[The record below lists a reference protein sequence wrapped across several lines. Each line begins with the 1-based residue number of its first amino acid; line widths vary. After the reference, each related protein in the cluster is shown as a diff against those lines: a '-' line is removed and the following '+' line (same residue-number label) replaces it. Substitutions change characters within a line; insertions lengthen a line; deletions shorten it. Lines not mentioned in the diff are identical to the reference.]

1 MMTGGDHRGPMTFP
15 ALLPRELSLR
25 YEARRGSLRARF
37 FRSSQVSSPL
47 LSPREPRR
55 DSRKGEEWG
64 VGFLPATEF
73 FFGSARMAVS
83 FFRPLLSFPAPTARF
98 GSPSPVPPSPHL
110 ADPSRFPVTR
120 VAFLFLRVLHL
131 LAHGRSLMPRLSSLG
146 RPLPPPPGASPARRA
161 ACSPRAPPLAGSHFP
176 PRASGSSHSS
186 YGAACRA
193 GLRDGEKCRCTVLRG
208 TCAAESAATR
218 NRPRRVSC
226 RSADGVTE
234 RHGRSIGPP
243 RRWSRSR
250 RASPH
255 PISTPRKT
263 DPLVSREERDR
274 RDLTCRARGIE
285 RAPRVADRQ

>member
-1 MMTGGDHRGPMTFP
+1 LAFCQRQSFSSDPRAWRFLFSVLFFLFP
-15 ALLPRELSLR
+15 LR
-25 YEARRGSLRARF
+25 PRGS
-37 FRSSQVSSPL
+37 
-47 LSPREPRR
+47 
-55 DSRKGEEWG
+55 
-64 VGFLPATEF
+64 
-73 FFGSARMAVS
+73 
-83 FFRPLLSFPAPTARF
+83 APPPP
-98 GSPSPVPPSPHL
+98 SPSPPSL

-131 LAHGRSLMPRLSSLG
+131 LAHGRSLMPRLSSLA
-146 RPLPPPPGASPARRA
+146 RPLPPRPGASPARRA

-208 TCAAESAATR
+208 TCAAESATR

-250 RASPH
+250 RASPLG
-255 PISTPRKT
+255 TPDQYTPKNR
-263 DPLVSREERDR
+263 PARNVSREERDR